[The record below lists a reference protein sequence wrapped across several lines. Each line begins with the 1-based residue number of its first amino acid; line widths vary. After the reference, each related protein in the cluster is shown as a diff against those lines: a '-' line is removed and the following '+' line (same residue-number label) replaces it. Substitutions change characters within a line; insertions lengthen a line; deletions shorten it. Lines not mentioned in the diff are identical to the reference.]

1 MASVS
6 WASVEIEP
14 SDIAPVAKR
23 LTISLAGSTSSS
35 GTGSRSVRKVSR
47 PRSVAR
53 RVASELTSSAYSS
66 YFSCARAVEAPD
78 RVLEQRDRLGVP
90 HVVLAVAP
98 PGVDAADRQQV
109 LVRAR
114 PRARVAVER
123 LAGEHVEAD
132 AADARRGAR

>member
-6 WASVEIEP
+6 WASVEIDP

-23 LTISLAGSTSSS
+23 LTISWAGSTSSS
-35 GTGSRSVRKVSR
+35 GTGSRSLRKVSR

-53 RVASELTSSAYSS
+53 RAASELTMLGVLVVLLL
-66 YFSCARAVEAPD
+66 RAAVQPPD

-98 PGVDAADRQQV
+98 PGVDAADGQQV

-123 LAGEHVEAD
+123 LAREHAEPD
-132 AADARRGAR
+132 AADARGGAR

>member
-53 RVASELTSSAYSS
+53 RAASELIELGVLVVLLLG
-66 YFSCARAVEAPD
+66 RAVEAAD
-78 RVLEQRDRLGVP
+78 GVLQQRDRLGVP
-90 HVVLAVAP
+90 HVVLAVAA

-114 PRARVAVER
+114 PCARVAVER
-123 LAGEHVEAD
+123 LAGQHAEPD